1 MRVIFAGRGVQ
12 KAHKS
17 KGHLKA
23 LKSIFRWASF
33 LQKQK
38 KMDTLAEAMA
48 VVAARRGLTKD
59 GPMPPAG
66 EELASALGATSMGPK
81 LLRYVLECP
90 EPDMGMLARL
100 LELRAADADAEHA
113 GLEIFNRCAP
123 PSLRMSREAMLRS
136 VASTRA
142 AETATAAKDRGE
154 GIRR

>member
-1 MRVIFAGRGVQ
+1 
-12 KAHKS
+12 
-17 KGHLKA
+17 
-23 LKSIFRWASF
+23 
-33 LQKQK
+33 
-38 KMDTLAEAMA
+38 MDTLAEAMA

-100 LELRAADADAEHA
+100 LELREADADAEHA

-136 VASTRA
+136 VAATRA
-142 AETATAAKDRGE
+142 AETAKAATAATAVE
-154 GIRR
+154 GPLRNREGP